1 MCLNLEIKN
10 KEFLAFFDLQGLY
23 SRLMEVSHPGVSMAT
38 AGFIARI
45 PHLSS
50 IVLVYELL
58 LGPVT
63 K

>member
-1 MCLNLEIKN
+1 V
-10 KEFLAFFDLQGLY
+10 AFFDLQGLCF
-23 SRLMEVSHPGVSMAT
+23 RLMEISHPGVSMAT